1 MKNSK
6 SVIWL
11 VIIYVGF
18 LLVIGYDVYRG
29 YQKLHDKVAEVI
41 KHGNLK
47 IPTP

>member
-1 MKNSK
+1 MKRSK
-6 SVIWL
+6 SAIWL

-29 YQKLHDKVAEVI
+29 YQKLQDKIDEVI